1 MTNLFSYL
9 DNAFNIITGFLSNF
23 TSLSFL
29 FQNSFRHNKDGT
41 KTSQTFFTQI
51 LLMLTSY
58 ISTVQGSKPGS

>member
-29 FQNSFRHNKDGT
+29 FQNSFRHNKDST